1 MGIFFDIFRCSI
13 KRSSIQIVSCVL
25 SGNIT
30 RNMIFQIFT
39 HSFVFLIVGV
49 NLIDNIHGNSDKTKK
64 KPLDSGKA
72 DTYFKSQSY
81 QGMVI
86 MNGSGEP
93 ISEKKM
99 SAFSVE
105 DHKNGDK
112 SKSRPPTW
120 RIRTRTKG
128 KQDRQA
134 KEKEDECE
142 CGLSFDEPVCGKD
155 GITYPNSCVAK
166 CHGIKIM
173 CRKGCPCDVSKSA
186 LNLFSN
192 RFQNF
197 FGETFNPTKMMK
209 SLFSFW
215 ELPTIS
221 NTSKLMTKEDR
232 EWLQD
237 KKKIRSGEKK

>member
-1 MGIFFDIFRCSI
+1 MNPCIYVFVRHRNFVAQFWNNQFFDDYACLFKLYKLTNLFDILRCSI

-64 KPLDSGKA
+64 KPLDFGKA

-112 SKSRPPTW
+112 Y
-120 RIRTRTKG
+120 
-128 KQDRQA
+128 A
-134 KEKEDECE
+134 K
-142 CGLSFDEPVCGKD
+142 LSFQ
-155 GITYPNSCVAK
+155 YS
-166 CHGIKIM
+166 
-173 CRKGCPCDVSKSA
+173 
-186 LNLFSN
+186 
-192 RFQNF
+192 
-197 FGETFNPTKMMK
+197 
-209 SLFSFW
+209 
-215 ELPTIS
+215 TI
-221 NTSKLMTKEDR
+221 
-232 EWLQD
+232 WL
-237 KKKIRSGEKK
+237 SY